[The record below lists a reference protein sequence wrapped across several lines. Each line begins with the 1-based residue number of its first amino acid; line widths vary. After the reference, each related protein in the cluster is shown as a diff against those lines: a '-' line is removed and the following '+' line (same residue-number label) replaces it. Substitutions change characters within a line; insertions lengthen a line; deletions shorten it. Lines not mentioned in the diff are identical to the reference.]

1 MVDFGKRLRALRN
14 NAGLTQEQL
23 SKKLR
28 LTKSVISAYEN
39 DIRMPSYDVL
49 VALSRIFRVST
60 DYLLGASKQ
69 EADAISSESI
79 SVDLSGLSDDEI
91 FAIKQL
97 VRVIQEQKKTPK

>member
-1 MVDFGKRLRALRN
+1 MVDFGKRLRTLRN

-49 VALSRIFRVST
+49 VSLSRIFRVST
-60 DYLLGASKQ
+60 DYLLGVSK
-69 EADAISSESI
+69 EEEDTISSESI
-79 SVDLSGLSDDEI
+79 SVDLSGLNDDEI
-91 FAIKQL
+91 FAVKQL
-97 VRVIQEQKKTPK
+97 VRVMRGEKKLH